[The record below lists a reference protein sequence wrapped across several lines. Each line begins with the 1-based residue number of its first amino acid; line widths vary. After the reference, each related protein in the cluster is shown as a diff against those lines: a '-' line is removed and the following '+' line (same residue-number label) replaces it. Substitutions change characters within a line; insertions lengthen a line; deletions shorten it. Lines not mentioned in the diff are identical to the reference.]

1 MSAITT
7 KQETV
12 DRNFEAFKK
21 RLPELLEKHR
31 GKYALLRHE
40 EIGGFYETVSDAHT
54 AGLQLYGDGLFSIQ
68 QVTDTPI
75 DLGFYSHAVYL
86 GRS

>member
-1 MSAITT
+1 MSDTMT

-12 DRNFEAFKK
+12 DRNFDAFKK
-21 RLPELLEKHR
+21 RLPELLEKQR

-40 EIGGFYETVSDAHT
+40 EIVGFYETVSDAHT
-54 AGLQLYGDGLFSIQ
+54 AGQQIYSDGLFSIQ

-75 DLGFYSHAVYL
+75 DLGFYSHAVHL
-86 GRS
+86 GPS